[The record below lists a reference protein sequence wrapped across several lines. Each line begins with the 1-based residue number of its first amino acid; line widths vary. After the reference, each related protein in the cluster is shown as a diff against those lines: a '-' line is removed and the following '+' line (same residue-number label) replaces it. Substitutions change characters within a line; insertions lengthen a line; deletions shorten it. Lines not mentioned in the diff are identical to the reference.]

1 MQEMIETAA
10 NVLLFFRD
18 PAAFIENGV
27 IHLFFTLVEN
37 REDGQYFYVAK
48 SESLDFS
55 RWTSP
60 VILTEGD
67 KTKNYSSPGNVIQKD
82 EEYILC
88 LQSYPRP
95 NGEKF
100 GNDDSRIYTIKS
112 PDLIHWT
119 EPELLMVK
127 GDVPVKNMGR
137 MIDPYIL
144 EDNGEYLCFY
154 KQNGVSFSTSKDLA
168 HWTFLGRADCGEN
181 VCVLKKNGVYMIFHS
196 PQNGIE
202 LMSTTD
208 FRQYTDCGVTTLY
221 QSDWTWAKDR
231 ITAGFV
237 LDISELDYP
246 YRYAMFFHG
255 DNEDNYLFGASIGV
269 VFGDD
274 LHTWVI

>member
-1 MQEMIETAA
+1 MDDTGT
-10 NVLLFFRD
+10 LFFLKQKNTLFRD

-27 IHLFFTLVEN
+27 IHLFCTLVEN

-67 KTKNYSSPGNVIQKD
+67 KAKNDSSPGNVIPKD
-82 EEYILC
+82 GEYILC

-100 GNDDSRIYTIKS
+100 GNDDFRIYTIKS

-137 MIDPYIL
+137 MIDPYNIL
-144 EDNGEYLCFY
+144 LGQVPPFFEYFY
-154 KQNGVSFSTSKDLA
+154 
-168 HWTFLGRADCGEN
+168 
-181 VCVLKKNGVYMIFHS
+181 
-196 PQNGIE
+196 
-202 LMSTTD
+202 
-208 FRQYTDCGVTTLY
+208 
-221 QSDWTWAKDR
+221 
-231 ITAGFV
+231 
-237 LDISELDYP
+237 
-246 YRYAMFFHG
+246 
-255 DNEDNYLFGASIGV
+255 
-269 VFGDD
+269 
-274 LHTWVI
+274 